1 MTLVAFTEKIAP
13 NFEFVF
19 KGKITCTKLNPP
31 PNVTVQWALKG
42 SYRFQQIQVFVNKAV
57 PDVLYKLFSQL
68 KKIYSLDDY
77 SVFLDLSIS
86 DAKKNAFCSMG
97 GGITGDIQVNGT
109 DLYHP
114 PKTFRRDEKSK
125 VMLDKLT
132 ADSTKISAT
141 TRENVMRMLCSAW
154 DKTTSD
160 FDMELAFTQNT
171 IIINLD
177 GSEDRLVK
185 TCLSILVMEEMKKF
199 RARSLQ
205 SSAPRTMKQLK
216 QLISSE
222 GLKRN
227 NPPLRESLDE
237 GYELL
242 NGEYLSK
249 SDEEDEELENSVA
262 EEDENHLDVTKNN
275 KEHPVNVNAN
285 NDIEKD
291 LAASNR
297 LSHLEVV
304 KQSLCLEER
313 REFLKSEQ
321 ALTSI
326 DLKTLASIG
335 LYPFFLKTKNLLAN
349 ERYLRTWAKSM
360 KMVEVN

>member
-1 MTLVAFTEKIAP
+1 
-13 NFEFVF
+13 
-19 KGKITCTKLNPP
+19 
-31 PNVTVQWALKG
+31 
-42 SYRFQQIQVFVNKAV
+42 
-57 PDVLYKLFSQL
+57 
-68 KKIYSLDDY
+68 
-77 SVFLDLSIS
+77 
-86 DAKKNAFCSMG
+86 
-97 GGITGDIQVNGT
+97 
-109 DLYHP
+109 
-114 PKTFRRDEKSK
+114 
-125 VMLDKLT
+125 
-132 ADSTKISAT
+132 
-141 TRENVMRMLCSAW
+141 
-154 DKTTSD
+154 
-160 FDMELAFTQNT
+160 
-171 IIINLD
+171 
-177 GSEDRLVK
+177 
-185 TCLSILVMEEMKKF
+185 
-199 RARSLQ
+199 
-205 SSAPRTMKQLK
+205 MKQLK

-297 LSHLEVV
+297 LSHPEVV